1 MKTKIVFIMPEEP
14 SVVAHFFRKLM
25 PQIEGQIAAL
35 AVVSPIYKN
44 SSWFKQAKR
53 FTGAFGI
60 WAFVTESAH
69 FAKEVIADRIH
80 RWFRIGRPRSI
91 KGLARERGL
100 RVLEPE
106 NVNDADFLDTL
117 RTIDPDLIISVS
129 CPQIFK
135 RELLELP
142 KMTCVNVHSSLLPH
156 YRGVLPTF
164 WVLAND
170 EKETGVSVMYMN
182 PGIDD
187 GNLIVQGRIPI
198 AGDETLRSLMHKC
211 KSMAADLVLQTIRAF
226 ENGTVTPLPNPA
238 EEGSYFSFPK
248 REDVARFR
256 ALGRAMR

>member
-1 MKTKIVFIMPEEP
+1 MKSKIVFIMPEEP
-14 SVVAHFFRKLM
+14 SVVAHFFRRLM
-25 PQIEGQIAAL
+25 PQVEGQIEAI

-53 FTGAFGI
+53 FVGAFGMR
-60 WAFVTESAH
+60 AFIVEAAH
-69 FAKEVIADRIH
+69 FAKDVIADRIH
-80 RWFRIGRPRSI
+80 SWFGIGSPHSI
-91 KGLARERGL
+91 KGLAKERGL

-106 NVNDADFLDTL
+106 NVNDPEFLDTL
-117 RTIDPDLIISVS
+117 REIEPDLIISVS

-142 KMTCVNVHSSLLPH
+142 KMTCVNVHSSLLPE
-156 YRGVLPTF
+156 YRGILPTF

-187 GNLIVQGRIPI
+187 GNLIAQGAIPI
-198 AGDETLRSLMHKC
+198 TEDETLRSLMHKC
-211 KSMAADLVLQTIRAF
+211 KTTAADLVLQTIRAF
-226 ENGTVTPLPNPA
+226 ENGTVTALPNPE

-256 ALGRAMR
+256 SLGRAMR

>member
-1 MKTKIVFIMPEEP
+1 MRTRIVFIMPEEP
-14 SVVAHFFRKLM
+14 SVVAHFFRRLM
-25 PQIEGQIAAL
+25 PQIEDQIAAI

-53 FTGAFGI
+53 FVGAFGLR
-60 WAFVTESAH
+60 AFVSEGIR
-69 FAKEVIADRIH
+69 FAADVAADRANS
-80 RWFRIGRPRSI
+80 WLGIGNPRSI

-100 RVLEPE
+100 RVIEPD
-106 NVNDADFLDTL
+106 NVNDPEFLATL
-117 RTIDPDLIISVS
+117 RDIDPDLIISVS

-142 KMTCVNVHSSLLPH
+142 KITCVNVHSSLLPH
-156 YRGVLPTF
+156 YRGILPTF

-198 AGDETLRSLMHKC
+198 AEDETLRSLMHKC
-211 KSMAADLVLQTIRAF
+211 KSMAADLVLETIRSF
-226 ENGTVTPLPNPA
+226 ENDSVNPLPNPE

-248 REDVARFR
+248 REDVSRFR